1 MLRTRSPWILCAAAV
16 SISAQPSGLAG
27 WLRAIEAADRSI
39 LAPDTRPPDGMAAE
53 LQIRIPALNDSARIV
68 AAGVLRKVDSP
79 ESGSLLLQLVR
90 DPGQGVAAAASRAL
104 RDSRNLPPGEDI
116 LRVIPALPVAVI
128 RSHLFLAA
136 GRARTSLTALRLVLD
151 KEPDFLARNAG
162 RAAAIRLGGVSERAA
177 LALAVRQS
185 RAEDLVRLLDLSV
198 YTQDRRMGS
207 ALLPLFGS
215 REPIMQISSD
225 ADSLMATRADL
236 AVWTAHELGLIP
248 QLRLTRLRRFDAATI
263 AAARAACAKAK

>member
-1 MLRTRSPWILCAAAV
+1 MLSTCSPWILCAAAV
-16 SISAQPSGLAG
+16 SVSAQPSGLAG

-79 ESGSLLLQLVR
+79 ESGSLLLQLVQ

-136 GRARTSLTALRLVLD
+136 ENRPRTSIANRQK
-151 KEPDFLARNAG
+151 KE
-162 RAAAIRLGGVSERAA
+162 GV
-177 LALAVRQS
+177 
-185 RAEDLVRLLDLSV
+185 
-198 YTQDRRMGS
+198 
-207 ALLPLFGS
+207 
-215 REPIMQISSD
+215 
-225 ADSLMATRADL
+225 
-236 AVWTAHELGLIP
+236 
-248 QLRLTRLRRFDAATI
+248 
-263 AAARAACAKAK
+263 